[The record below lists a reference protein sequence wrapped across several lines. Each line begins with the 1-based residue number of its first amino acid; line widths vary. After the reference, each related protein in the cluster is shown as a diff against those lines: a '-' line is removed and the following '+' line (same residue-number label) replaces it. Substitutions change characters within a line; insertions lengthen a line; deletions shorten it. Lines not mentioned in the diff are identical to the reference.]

1 MNLECTGAGIIIFFD
16 NRGIKQPI
24 VKGLEKD
31 ILYLFLSDL
40 NSNHDFPKGSI
51 DFGEF
56 PLDCAIRET
65 FEEVNLSKSDY
76 FIIEKVGKNFVSKKK
91 KPEDKDHVLRIFI
104 AEIKKDSLSVPKIN
118 INPHTKIKEHK
129 DFYFLR
135 REDGEEK
142 LLEYLKEPMKWCDN
156 IVLNFLD

>member
-1 MNLECTGAGIIIFFD
+1 MNQKCTGAGIIIFFD

-24 VKGLEKD
+24 VKGLEQD
-31 ILYLFLSDL
+31 VLYLFLKDL
-40 NSNHDFPKGSI
+40 NNKYDFPKGTI

-65 FEEVNLSKSDY
+65 FEEVNLEKNDY
-76 FIIEKVGKNFVSKKK
+76 FFLDKEGKDFTSDKKNK
-91 KPEDKDHVLRIFI
+91 KNNPHVLRMFI
-104 AEIKKDSLSVPKIN
+104 AELNRDRLSAPKIN

-129 DFYFLR
+129 GFFFLKR
-135 REDGEEK
+135 SIGEN
-142 LLEYLKEPMKWCDN
+142 LLLDYLKEPMKWCDS

>member
-1 MNLECTGAGIIIFFD
+1 MNQECTGAGIIIFFD

-24 VKGLEKD
+24 VEGLDKD
-31 ILYLFLSDL
+31 VLYLFLNNL
-40 NSNHDFPKGSI
+40 NNRYDFPKGSI

-65 FEEVNLSKSDY
+65 FEEINLNKDDY
-76 FIIEKVGKNFVSKKK
+76 FFVNKEGKDFISEKKN
-91 KPEDKDHVLRIFI
+91 KDNNNHVLRMYIS
-104 AEIKKDSLSVPKIN
+104 ELKRDKLSSPKIN
-118 INPHTKIKEHK
+118 INPHTKIKEHN

-135 REDGEEK
+135 RKEGED
-142 LLEYLKEPMKWCDN
+142 LLLDYLKKPMEWCDN